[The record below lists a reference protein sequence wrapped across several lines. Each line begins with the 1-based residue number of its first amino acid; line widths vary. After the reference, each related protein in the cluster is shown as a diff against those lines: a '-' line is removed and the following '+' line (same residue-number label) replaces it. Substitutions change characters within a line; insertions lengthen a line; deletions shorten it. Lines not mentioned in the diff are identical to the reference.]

1 MTPSNERRAS
11 PFFGFRRHPT
21 AVPPHWYESYF
32 YRCFE
37 ALSAR
42 GRARDT
48 RERRVPADHALS
60 AGAACVGAGGE
71 GAAT

>member
-48 RERRVPADHALS
+48 RERRAAADHALS
-60 AGAACVGAGGE
+60 AGVACVSAVDE
-71 GAAT
+71 RAAA